1 MVKEGQKV
9 TLRTARNEKPF
20 LLIKK
25 EFRKLIFHRL
35 AYKIATLECEQGQ
48 FSSKYIF

>member
-20 LLIKK
+20 QLIKK
-25 EFRKLIFHRL
+25 ECRKLVIYGL
-35 AYKIATLECEQGQ
+35 A
-48 FSSKYIF
+48 